1 MTFSRRAARGH
12 EAVLL
17 RKKPLGCRLRIAT
30 LCLALA
36 IPVVAAQAAPE
47 SASAA
52 RADVVDVAVIG
63 DSLANDL
70 GSGMEDLFRNKRS
83 VRVIKRT
90 RHATG
95 LMRDD
100 YFNWNAALRKFI
112 ARSDADAIVVMIG
125 GNDAQTVR
133 VKGRRLT
140 RFTRPW
146 LAEYERRVA
155 LFMRILKQAH
165 TNVYWVGL
173 PVVRSDKM
181 SRNFR
186 TMNRIFRTQ
195 AARYGITFV
204 SIWSDFADSSGD
216 YTSFGRSV
224 RGVKRQ
230 LRKNDGMHFTT
241 AGTLRLAARVASAIG
256 IH

>member
-1 MTFSRRAARGH
+1 MMLSRLAARPKTF
-12 EAVLL
+12 V
-17 RKKPLGCRLRIAT
+17 RDKKPLRFRFPRIAT

-36 IPVVAAQAAPE
+36 IPVVAAQGAPDY
-47 SASAA
+47 ASAA
-52 RADVVDVAVIG
+52 RAGVFDVAVVG
-63 DSLANDL
+63 DSLAHDL

-100 YFNWNAALRKFI
+100 YFNWNSALRKFI
-112 ARSDADAIVVMIG
+112 ARANADAIVVMIG
-125 GNDAQTVR
+125 GNDAQTIR

-140 RFTRPW
+140 RFTKPW

-155 LFMRILKQAH
+155 LFMRILNQAH

-173 PVVRSDKM
+173 PVVRSNKM

-186 TMNRIFRTQ
+186 IMNRIYRTQ
-195 AARYGITFV
+195 AARYRITYV
-204 SIWSDFADSSGD
+204 SIWNDFSDSSGS

-224 RGVKRQ
+224 RGVRRQ

-241 AGTLRLAARVASAIG
+241 AGTLRLAARVAGAIG
-256 IH
+256 IR